1 VKSSRSEPM
10 DSANLWPTR
19 ILLAVLASLL
29 VRIVEHL
36 IGYRMFDLGEFT
48 NLPVLSVVFISVY
61 AIIENSVLSNNSKSA
76 SHQSQSATSEQTNNS
91 ERRRAIKPW
100 LFMIAL
106 LILLIVIRTVVHLAG
121 WLDLNESGFLSL
133 PIVICIALMVGMVW
147 SWRIR

>member
-1 VKSSRSEPM
+1 M

-61 AIIENSVLSNNSKSA
+61 AIIENSVLSNSSKSA
-76 SHQSQSATSEQTNNS
+76 SHQNQDATSEQTNNG

-100 LFMIAL
+100 LFLIAL
-106 LILLIVIRTVVHLAG
+106 LILLIVIRTVFHLAG
-121 WLDLNESGFLSL
+121 WLDLDESGFLSL